1 MNTVDSIMVIISV
14 TTLVVALF
22 ALYQLVIAAWAIFG
36 LVVEIVRFVVE
47 WIKNRKK
54 D

>member
-22 ALYQLVIAAWAIFG
+22 ALYQLVIGVCAIFE
-36 LVVEIVRFVVE
+36 LVVEIVK
-47 WIKNRKK
+47 WIKKKIKK

>member
-22 ALYQLVIAAWAIFG
+22 ALYQLAIAAWAIFG
-36 LVVEIVRFVVE
+36 LVVEIVRFVAE